1 MGKNAHIQQSI
12 IIIGGMPRSGTTFLY
27 HNIQKHPS
35 IFVPYRKELEFFN
48 YYYDRGFDWY
58 LEHFADM
65 KENQAG
71 FDIGPKYFLDKA
83 VIGRIKSFN
92 PDIKVILGIRDP
104 VEFALSWYAQ
114 YSTFNLSMPPFDEF
128 IKSYS
133 LTRLDKTI
141 EVHLTDNLVPKMIEE
156 YRNAFGDNLLMFSY
170 GQFKKDPLSILKA
183 IEAFAGVPAWFNDHN
198 FDNVVINAAGR
209 KNIKII
215 SYILSR
221 ERVITMLRVLFPP
234 GLIRFIR
241 SKFDR
246 AGKSS
251 KGTGITSYPKDRVRL
266 AEEQFAEQREY
277 VHNLFTESD
286 LMLGNGVKYEV

>member
-1 MGKNAHIQQSI
+1 MGKNAHIKQSI

-58 LEHFADM
+58 LDHFADM

-83 VIGRIKSFN
+83 VIERIKSFN

-156 YRNAFGDNLLMFSY
+156 YRNAFGGNLLMFSY
-170 GQFKKDPLSILKA
+170 SRFKKDPLSILKA
-183 IEAFAGVPAWFNDHN
+183 IEAFAGVPAYFNDHN
-198 FDNVVINAAGR
+198 FDNVVINAASR
-209 KNIKII
+209 KNIRII

-246 AGKSS
+246 AGKSG
-251 KGTGITSYPKDRVRL
+251 KGTVITSYPEVRIRL
-266 AEEQFAEQREY
+266 A
-277 VHNLFTESD
+277 D
-286 LMLGNGVKYEV
+286 G